1 MASRKRK
8 TSSFLQS
15 FWNNVLTT
23 LQILAV
29 GMLLCCAASVY
40 VSPNDYSFLSILTLG
55 FPFLLALAIAIGLL
69 ALLFTPRRA
78 WITLLGLLLC
88 GGSIRNYC
96 PLNLPAATPDSAWHV
111 MTWNMGGTP
120 WNDDSTRAAIHT
132 FLTNE
137 QLDLLIVQETSSP
150 HADTLAAYLRSRMP
164 YSAFNGDSQWYGH
177 AIISRWPVLGSEK
190 LTVSGGNRAVLYQLQ
205 MPQGDTL
212 FVVSCH
218 LQSMHLDSNVR
229 SDYSAIIHRQET
241 NPDSMQHT
249 SETLLQ
255 HIREN
260 GALRALQ
267 ADTVAQFLRA
277 HAGRSVIVAGDLN
290 DSPVSYTRQT
300 IAEAAPLTDC
310 FRASGNGIG
319 RSFNRDAIYVRI
331 DHLFCSNNFKPYACR
346 FENTPISD
354 HYPLHSHLLPQKKDN

>member
-1 MASRKRK
+1 MPSRKRK
-8 TSSFLQS
+8 TSSFLHS
-15 FWNNVLTT
+15 FGKNVMTT
-23 LQILAV
+23 LQIVAV

-40 VSPNDYSFLSILTLG
+40 VSPHAYSIVSILTLG
-55 FPFLLALAIAIGLL
+55 FPFLLTLAIIIGLL
-69 ALLFTPRRA
+69 ALLFTPRRS

-88 GGSIRNYC
+88 SGTIRNYC
-96 PLNLPAATPDSAWHV
+96 PLNLPAAAPDSAWHV
-111 MTWNMGGTP
+111 MTWNMGGTD
-120 WNDDSTRAAIHT
+120 WNDSLTRASLANYLI
-132 FLTNE
+132 NE
-137 QLDLLIVQETSSP
+137 QLDLLVVQEISSP
-150 HADTLAAYLRSRMP
+150 HADLLAANLSSRMP
-164 YSAFNGDSQWYGH
+164 YSSFNGECEWYGH
-177 AIISRWPVLGSEK
+177 AIISRWPVLSSEK
-190 LTVSGGNRAVLYQLQ
+190 LTALGGNRTVLHQLQ

-218 LQSMHLDSNVR
+218 LQSMHLDHAVR
-229 SDYSAIIHRQET
+229 SDYSAIVHRQET
-241 NPDSMQHT
+241 NRDSMQQT

-277 HAGRSVIVAGDLN
+277 HTGRSVIVAGDLN

-331 DHLFCSNNFKPYACR
+331 DHLFCTDNFKPYACR
-346 FENTPISD
+346 LGQTRISD
-354 HYPLHSHLLPQKKDN
+354 HYPMHCYLLPLNKK

>member
-1 MASRKRK
+1 MARKSHK
-8 TSSFLQS
+8 ASASLHTFGTQ
-15 FWNNVLTT
+15 VMTT
-23 LQILAV
+23 LQVVAV
-29 GMLLCCAASVY
+29 GMLLLCAASVY
-40 VSPNDYSFLSILTLG
+40 VSPHDYSVVSVFTLG
-55 FPFLLALAIAIGLL
+55 FPFLLILAIIIGFL

-78 WITLLGLLLC
+78 WITPLGLLFCC
-88 GGSIRNYC
+88 GTIRNYC
-96 PLNLPAATPDSAWHV
+96 PLNLPAAAPDSAWHV
-111 MTWNMGGTP
+111 MTWNMGGTN
-120 WNDDSTRAAIHT
+120 WDDSLTRDSLANYLI
-132 FLTNE
+132 NE
-137 QLDLLIVQETSSP
+137 QLDLLVVQEISSP
-150 HADTLAAYLRSRMP
+150 HADVLANALHHQMP
-164 YSAFNGDSQWYGH
+164 YSSFKGDSQWYGH

-190 LTVSGGNRAVLYQLQ
+190 LTSNGANHTILHQLQ

-218 LQSMHLDSNVR
+218 LQSMHLDHDVR
-229 SDYSAIIHRQET
+229 SDYFAIVHRQET
-241 NPDSMQHT
+241 NRDSVQQT

-277 HAGRSVIVAGDLN
+277 HADSRIIVAGDLN

-331 DHLFCSNNFKPYACR
+331 DHLFCTDNFKPYACR
-346 FENTPISD
+346 LGQTRISD
-354 HYPLHSHLLPQKKDN
+354 HYPMHCYLLPLNKK